1 MPRKNAMRD
10 NVSAVRSR
18 LPQLMNAPREQI
30 ELALLYYESNVDE
43 TVEAF
48 KQNGAVEALS
58 GWTEMNNGRGNNSN
72 KRSNNK
78 SGNKSTSQTP
88 PSNAVLRPS
97 QRVSNIFQTFA
108 EGGTPQ
114 TTHSNSQSTSML
126 TNHRLESYPS
136 TDLSFHPC
144 LSQDSAINNSDNT
157 NEYHDTS
164 NVTTISS
171 TTTDETNHFEQ
182 DKSLIDEKPVR
193 RRSIRERTGS
203 TLSNHEQIQHENKN
217 ESTKSTGSTND
228 NKKLLSKST
237 KDLQRQT
244 STLSNVELSFENEI
258 KTSLKRIDDVFSQL
272 REILKER
279 EVQLYCEM
287 DNVKEQGLNIIRRRQ
302 ERALEL
308 RQRVHGCDRLELG
321 EIDNLR
327 TDIKHFV
334 TSSRYELGEELT
346 STHRFEYDENLV
358 ELLKNFG
365 TVLRIDRK
373 DERSRTLSTSSQKF
387 IEQNGNTSSAA
398 AVATTTNQSTV
409 EPNLTT
415 QQALPQRFSNK
426 THTNGNHAGAY
437 HSTSQTNGFHHYYDD
452 SYNYQTTNRRRHP
465 QQQQNGNSRRTRPPP
480 SATATA
486 TTTNS
491 NNRRNG
497 YNNGE
502 TTKTYRRPK
511 PSPPQQSPVV
521 PPLSN

>member
-1 MPRKNAMRD
+1 MP
-10 NVSAVRSR
+10 
-18 LPQLMNAPREQI
+18 
-30 ELALLYYESNVDE
+30 
-43 TVEAF
+43 
-48 KQNGAVEALS
+48 
-58 GWTEMNNGRGNNSN
+58 
-72 KRSNNK
+72 
-78 SGNKSTSQTP
+78 
-88 PSNAVLRPS
+88 
-97 QRVSNIFQTFA
+97 FA
-108 EGGTPQ
+108 
-114 TTHSNSQSTSML
+114 
-126 TNHRLESYPS
+126 
-136 TDLSFHPC
+136 
-144 LSQDSAINNSDNT
+144 DSAINNSDNT

-228 NKKLLSKST
+228 NKKRNKTEQTNFDILYFQNILVLSKST

-452 SYNYQTTNRRRHP
+452 SYNYQ
-465 QQQQNGNSRRTRPPP
+465 S
-480 SATATA
+480 
-486 TTTNS
+486 
-491 NNRRNG
+491 
-497 YNNGE
+497 
-502 TTKTYRRPK
+502 KIK
-511 PSPPQQSPVV
+511 IKD
-521 PPLSN
+521 